1 MLASVTP
8 SEARKDQ
15 ILFTRP
21 YLRSAFALA
30 TSTSRN
36 DINTLADL
44 RGKRLALVK
53 NIGVEQQVRE
63 RYPEIKIVHV
73 GNESQLLA
81 SVTNGD
87 ADAAVGILMMTDYQI
102 YTNFQDKLKVV
113 SIVGDSPP
121 GSPLA

>member
-1 MLASVTP
+1 MRERRASG
-8 SEARKDQ
+8 Q
-15 ILFTRP
+15 
-21 YLRSAFALA
+21 
-30 TSTSRN
+30 
-36 DINTLADL
+36 L

-81 SVTNGD
+81 SITNGD
-87 ADAAVGILMMTDYQI
+87 ADAAIGILVMTDYQI

-113 SIVGDSPP
+113 SIVGDSPAWISF
-121 GSPLA
+121 GVGLASPELQSILDKVLLSISPIEMENLANR